1 MEQAFDISSTIKT
14 LRDGIA
20 KGYWTLED
28 LDKPSRG
35 FELNKKE
42 YLTRNPLSNGQWK
55 GVSHKNLL
63 REHPIQE
70 AVEYA
75 PDKKDLGEKPF

>member
-1 MEQAFDISSTIKT
+1 MEALSDLSSIIRVLRKGI
-14 LRDGIA
+14 RDGR
-20 KGYWTLED
+20 WTLED

-35 FELNKKE
+35 FELAKKE

-55 GVSHKNLL
+55 GVVHKNLL

-75 PDKKDLGEKPF
+75 PDKKELGRKAF